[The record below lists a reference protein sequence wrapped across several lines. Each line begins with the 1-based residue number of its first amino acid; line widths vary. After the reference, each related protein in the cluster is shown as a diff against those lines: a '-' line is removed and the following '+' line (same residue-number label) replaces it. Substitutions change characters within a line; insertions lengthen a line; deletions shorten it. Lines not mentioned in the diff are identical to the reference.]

1 MEKNKAVLYSASRP
15 SDEQFARFE
24 RFLEKKYKRRLE
36 LEWVESDMF
45 PGGFRLEAEDDVYDW
60 SVGGRFTQLKRKLQ
74 GLSGSADNII
84 PLIRQALED
93 WTPEALAEETGRVL
107 SVGDGIVAADG
118 LAHASYG
125 EIVVFDCGVK
135 GMIQDL
141 RPETCGI
148 IVFGDCRDISAG

>member
-84 PLIRQALED
+84 RSSVRLSK
-93 WTPEALAEETGRVL
+93 TGLPKR
-107 SVGDGIVAADG
+107 SP
-118 LAHASYG
+118 
-125 EIVVFDCGVK
+125 K
-135 GMIQDL
+135 K
-141 RPETCGI
+141 R
-148 IVFGDCRDISAG
+148 AGCFQ